1 MESNAAVVALR
12 LPSGRGVNRRQWMWR
27 LTRARC

>member
-12 LPSGRGVNRRQWMWR
+12 LPSGRGVQSPQWMWR
-27 LTRARC
+27 STCARC